1 MSISKSISED
11 QKLICL
17 NVMEKLQERAISQL
31 FAFPIDPER
40 DNCPD
45 YFEKISHPMDLSTVN
60 SKLKNNEYKKVS
72 EWKKDVELI
81 WNNSLLY
88 HSNDIMMK
96 TITKEMQDT
105 FNSLAKFVTGNQT
118 HDWNSKLIFLRDKFI
133 QETKSFENFTN
144 ESRIMLKKKLESQ
157 KQGQTSQKGRKKSKK
172 VLNRSGIIKLAKDIN
187 SLVKDDDLVAVLH
200 IIEEEEPDVKVEGE
214 YLVLNLTE
222 LRNST
227 LNLLRNKVDS
237 LLPNEPKEEVKIKA
251 ETAPSENITTTAAAV
266 HENSQKQ
273 QES

>member
-1 MSISKSISED
+1 MSSSKSISEE
-11 QKLICL
+11 QKKLCL
-17 NVMEKLQERAISQL
+17 NIMNKLQERSISRL

-45 YFEKISHPMDLSTVN
+45 YFEKVSHPMDLSTVN
-60 SKLKNNEYKKVS
+60 TKLNNNEYHKVS

-88 HSNDIMMK
+88 HANDLMMK

-105 FNSLAKFVTGNQT
+105 FTSLAKFVSDNHTQ
-118 HDWNSKLIFLRDKFI
+118 DWNNKLIFLRDKFI
-133 QETKSFENFTN
+133 QETKAFENFTN

-157 KQGQTSQKGRKKSKK
+157 KQGQQSQKGRKKSKK
-172 VLNRSGIIKLAKDIN
+172 VLSRSGIIKLAKDIN
-187 SLVKDDDLVAVLH
+187 SLIKDDDLIAVLH

-237 LLPNEPKEEVKIKA
+237 LLPNETNEIIKN
-251 ETAPSENITTTAAAV
+251 EQ
-266 HENSQKQ
+266 NSQQ
-273 QES
+273 QQQTEHVNVESS